1 MSIQTTGTAKLGRR
15 IAQDYLTNNDL
26 KVAPYDEVVGE
37 VHKKLGSTVRLNNL
51 KRDLVQ
57 CKASPFEIIYQEGEE
72 YIKPKDDQSLINNEK
87 DYNYKMS
94 RDTDKL
100 TQQLTTIYRGS
111 SLTVSKFARLALY
124 IGAAQGCYYKSVLES
139 VKTVVD
145 GNVLRGS
152 GTVSQAVSTRFSAYI
167 KEGKLFSDDCN
178 NVDTTIGVKE
188 RFKYTVLEFSKQT
201 ENKNYIIKMVTRLI
215 KQLDLTEESH
225 DLVYGVLG
233 DYIKEENPKLMEDV
247 VNQSGLMEEI
257 ILMVKMGYKDKDY
270 RRSLEREYRL
280 TKNPVVKVLVEY
292 GDELVK
298 LDKEFQQS
306 MVSEYQRE
314 LQEIQRQRDKLDALE
329 QELNGR
335 FSHVIGSE

>member
-1 MSIQTTGTAKLGRR
+1 MNIQTTGTAKLGRR

-37 VHKKLGSTVRLNNL
+37 VHNKLGSTVKLNNL
-51 KRDLVQ
+51 KRDLVER
-57 CKASPFEIIYQEGEE
+57 KISPFEIIYQEGEE

-87 DYNYKMS
+87 DYNYKMR

-100 TQQLTTIYRGS
+100 TQQLTTIYRGT
-111 SLTVSKFARLALY
+111 SLTDSKFAILALY
-124 IGAAQGCYYKSVLES
+124 LGAAQGCYYKSVLES

-145 GNVLRGS
+145 GNGLRGT
-152 GTVSQAVSTRFSAYI
+152 GSQAVSTRFSAYI
-167 KEGKLFSDDCN
+167 KGGRLFSEDCN

-201 ENKNYIIKMVTRLI
+201 ENKNYIIKMVTRII

-225 DLVYGVLG
+225 DLVYGILE
-233 DYIKEENPKLMEDV
+233 DYIEEENPKLMEDV

-270 RRSLEREYRL
+270 HRSLEREYRL

-292 GDELVK
+292 GEELVK

-306 MVSEYQRE
+306 MVSDYQRE
-314 LQEIQRQRDKLDALE
+314 LQEIQRQRNKLDALE

-335 FSHVIGSE
+335 FSHVIRE

>member
-1 MSIQTTGTAKLGRR
+1 MNIQTTGTAKLGRR

-26 KVAPYDEVVGE
+26 KEAPYDEVVGE
-37 VHKKLGSTVRLNNL
+37 VHKKLGGTVKLNNL
-51 KRDLVQ
+51 KRDLVE
-57 CKASPFEIIYQEGEE
+57 CKISPFEIIYQEGEE
-72 YIKPKDDQSLINNEK
+72 YIKPKDDQSLINTEK

-100 TQQLTTIYRGS
+100 TQQLTTIYRGT
-111 SLTVSKFARLALY
+111 SLTVSKFAILALY
-124 IGAAQGCYYKSVLES
+124 LGAAQGCYYKSVLGT

-145 GNVLRGS
+145 DNDIRGR
-152 GTVSQAVSTRFSAYI
+152 GTVSIAVSKWFSTYI
-167 KEGKLFSDDCN
+167 KEGKLFSEDCN
-178 NVDTTIGVKE
+178 NVNTTIGVKE
-188 RFKYTVLEFSKQT
+188 RFKYTELEFSNQT
-201 ENKNYIIKMVTRLI
+201 ENKNYIIKTVTRLI

-225 DLVYGVLG
+225 DLVYGNLE
-233 DYIKEENPKLMEDV
+233 DYIEEDNPKLMEDV

-270 RRSLEREYRL
+270 RRRLEREYRL

-306 MVSEYQRE
+306 MVSDYQRE
-314 LQEIQRQRDKLDALE
+314 LQEIQRQRSKLDALE

-335 FSHVIGSE
+335 YSHVIGG